1 MKKLLLLLLIAP
13 VIGNSQMLDLPVN
26 KVYNFLGSDLA
37 TYNSSNGKTVPY
49 GKIWQYVSHSGE
61 KVTDGY
67 QRNDYGDKYPLNAVL
82 HIDADNG
89 RVLVQNLKLTN
100 YFVLAEGTTLF
111 ISNDVHDS
119 EVISIVEY
127 NLNYPENEKNE
138 ETTVSL
144 NLPVSEVI
152 NIVGGDFFY
161 GQTDGIYVPEGKALQ
176 LVSIA
181 NDFNQSYDW
190 ANLWVEGNNN
200 NQQAYQFKCEVGF
213 VFSSGTTV
221 YLTDDGWY
229 RSLFSFVMYDLNAQ
243 NLAYNIPYKTTP
255 TLYPNPTSS
264 LLALNSDKEY
274 DIEVYDMA
282 GNKVMALTG
291 NTIDMSHLSSATY
304 IVKALDK
311 VENEEVSYKVVKN

>member
-1 MKKLLLLLLIAP
+1 M
-13 VIGNSQMLDLPVN
+13 IGNSQMLDLPVN

-119 EVISIVEY
+119 EVISIIEY

-161 GQTDGIYVPEGKALQ
+161 GQTDGIYVPNGKVLQ
-176 LVSIA
+176 LVGIGGGQDS
-181 NDFNQSYDW
+181 DW
-190 ANLWVEGNNN
+190 ANFRVINNN
-200 NQQAYQFKCEVGF
+200 ISYEGKLEVGF
-213 VFSSGTTV
+213 VFSSDSEV
-221 YLTDDGWY
+221 YLTSDNWY
-229 RSLFSFVMYDLNAQ
+229 SSLFSFVMYDLDTQ
-243 NLAYNIPYKTTP
+243 NLAYNVPKQTTP

>member
-13 VIGNSQMLDLPVN
+13 IVGKSQTLDLPITGVFKTQGAN
-26 KVYNFLGSDLA
+26 LGQMIVPSGQVWQWVGMS
-37 TYNSSNGKTVPY
+37 TYNRENVDEYSAIY
-49 GKIWQYVSHSGE
+49 WQYHFGGYVE
-61 KVTDGY
+61 KYHLFTG
-67 QRNDYGDKYPLNAVL
+67 G
-82 HIDADNG
+82 
-89 RVLVQNLKLTN
+89 QNLTIDWGILSEFSTGGDCQDCYFTFIQYDLTP
-100 YFVLAEGTTLF
+100 T
-111 ISNDVHDS
+111 
-119 EVISIVEY
+119 
-127 NLNYPENEKNE
+127 ENEKLE

-161 GQTDGIYVPEGKALQ
+161 NQTDGIFVPDGKVLQ
-176 LVSIA
+176 FVGVV
-181 NDFNQSYDW
+181 NPTNEDYQSNDW
-190 ANLWVEGNNN
+190 ANLFIEGTVN
-200 NQQAYQFKCEVGF
+200 NQQSYQFKCEVGF

-221 YLTDDGWY
+221 YLNDDTWY
-229 RSLFSFVMYDLNAQ
+229 RSLFSFVMYDIDSQ
-243 NLAYNIPYKTTP
+243 NLAYNVPNQTTP

>member
-13 VIGNSQMLDLPVN
+13 IVGKSQTLDLPITGVFKTQGAN
-26 KVYNFLGSDLA
+26 LGQMTVPSGQVWQWVGMS
-37 TYNSSNGKTVPY
+37 TYNRENVDEYSAIY
-49 GKIWQYVSHSGE
+49 WQYHFGGYVE
-61 KVTDGY
+61 KYHLFTG
-67 QRNDYGDKYPLNAVL
+67 G
-82 HIDADNG
+82 
-89 RVLVQNLKLTN
+89 QNLTIDWGILSEFSTGGDCQDCYFTFIQYDLTP
-100 YFVLAEGTTLF
+100 T
-111 ISNDVHDS
+111 
-119 EVISIVEY
+119 
-127 NLNYPENEKNE
+127 ENEKLE

-161 GQTDGIYVPEGKALQ
+161 NQTDGIFVPDGKVLQ
-176 LVSIA
+176 FVGVVNPTSE
-181 NDFNQSYDW
+181 DYQSNDW
-190 ANLWVEGNNN
+190 ANLFIEGTVN
-200 NQQAYQFKCEVGF
+200 NQQSYQFKCEVGF

-221 YLTDDGWY
+221 YLNDDTWY
-229 RSLFSFVMYDLNAQ
+229 RSLFSFVMYDIDSQ
-243 NLAYNIPYKTTP
+243 NLAYNVPNQTTP

-311 VENEEVSYKVVKN
+311 VENEEVSYKVIKN

>member
-1 MKKLLLLLLIAP
+1 M
-13 VIGNSQMLDLPVN
+13 IGNSQMLDLPVN

-119 EVISIVEY
+119 EVISIIEY

-161 GQTDGIYVPEGKALQ
+161 GQTDGIYVPNGKVLQ
-176 LVSIA
+176 LVGIGGGQDS
-181 NDFNQSYDW
+181 DW
-190 ANLWVEGNNN
+190 ANFRVINNN
-200 NQQAYQFKCEVGF
+200 ISYEGKLEVGF
-213 VFSSGTTV
+213 VFSSDSEV
-221 YLTDDGWY
+221 YLTSDNWY
-229 RSLFSFVMYDLNAQ
+229 SSLFSFVMYDLDTQ
-243 NLAYNIPYKTTP
+243 NLAYNVPKQTTP

-291 NTIDMSHLSSATY
+291 NTIDMSHILCYLHSKSM
-304 IVKALDK
+304 IK
-311 VENEEVSYKVVKN
+311 